1 VKIKVPI
8 IVLVLILIVLVLI
21 ITKCTKEDEYER
33 EETGEKIAT
42 ITRGEWNGNKYKNDF
57 INIIFNLPN
66 NWNKYSDEQIAEI
79 MNIHVDKLSEENN
92 KISELAQKQPLYLM
106 IAKDSNTGAK
116 VMIMI
121 EAVDSE
127 VTSEYYINALKEQL
141 KADKTTNNEIGEE
154 YIETISGQKFKALD
168 VSMSSYGMEQ
178 RYYVKKQENY
188 IVSIIITTGQTGQYK
203 QILSNFE

>member
-1 VKIKVPI
+1 MKIKVPI
-8 IVLVLILIVLVLI
+8 LVLVLILIVLVLI
-21 ITKCTKEDEYER
+21 ITKYTKEDEYSR
-33 EETGEKIAT
+33 EKTGEKIVT

-57 INIIFNLPN
+57 IKVTFNLPN
-66 NWNKYSDEQIAEI
+66 NWNKYSDEQIAQL
-79 MNIHVDKLSEENN
+79 MNIDVSKLSEENN
-92 KISELAQKQPLYLM
+92 KISELAEKQPLV
-106 IAKDSNTGAK
+106 AKDSKTGAK

-121 EAVDSE
+121 EAVSLE

-141 KADKTTNNEIGEE
+141 KADKTTNNEIGVE